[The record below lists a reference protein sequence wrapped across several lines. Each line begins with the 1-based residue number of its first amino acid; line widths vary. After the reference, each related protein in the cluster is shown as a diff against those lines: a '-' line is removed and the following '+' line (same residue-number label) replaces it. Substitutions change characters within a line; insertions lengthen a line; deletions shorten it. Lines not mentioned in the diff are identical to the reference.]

1 MQAQGKMEDMKED
14 KVYYFY
20 QTNRYDGKDQ

>member
-1 MQAQGKMEDMKED
+1 MQAQGEMEEVKKD

-20 QTNRYDGKDQ
+20 QTNRNDGKDQ